1 MAARCRWRQGELV
14 GPVALR
20 VQTFGPVP
28 HGPALEVLR
37 GVCHGVQRGRLVND
51 AATIMGLELRHTW
64 TSSQHVD
71 VELWELER
79 WGEHGGWG

>member
-37 GVCHGVQRGRLVND
+37 GVCH
-51 AATIMGLELRHTW
+51 ELRHTW
-64 TSSQHVD
+64 TISQHVD